1 MNVCRAFWTG
11 LVGLLL
17 PLLSASPSPAAPVPD
32 LPKNGVV
39 RYFHYWSEYGEKTER
54 PDGLERVR
62 FELQRNRLYFS
73 QGRPRPDTFST
84 QTDGSLNREI
94 VPVLAGLDL
103 ADWPGQMDDSKLYDL
118 SDSEKARLCRW
129 HFSAVFEP
137 EKPDALPLKVSF
149 SGVDDGTSPKRL
161 AAEQAIRD
169 FFGPKVDALKA
180 ATPRR
185 LTGLL
190 WLEYG
195 ISYDLDVEDG
205 IVTIARRNDGKR
217 MSRAVYPGFAD
228 ELTDLVLAS
237 GLEKHHGFLE
247 RTDDGKRQLSL
258 SVTYDTSQRIE
269 IIGHSG
275 AGGTPEGFRE
285 ALAPLLRAMD
295 EALEPSHAAKALP
308 PTNLAA
314 LTFRVSGMVLGE
326 DVRLYERMDKGGPV
340 LVLSRAVGYSPD
352 GRKEAVLD
360 AAQLAELEA
369 LLEKNGVGSWDGFKG
384 RPRMDV
390 LDGEGFSLS
399 LTFRDGT
406 QITANGENKFP
417 ADYRSFRHDLRLF
430 SDNIL
435 GSQE

>member
-1 MNVCRAFWTG
+1 MNVCRALWTG
-11 LVGLLL
+11 LVSLLL
-17 PLLSASPSPAAPVPD
+17 PMFSEGVAPAAPIPD

-39 RYFHYWSEYGEKTER
+39 RHFHYWAEYGEKAER
-54 PDGLERVR
+54 PGGLERVR

-73 QGRPRPDTFST
+73 QGRPMPDTFSV
-84 QTDGSLNREI
+84 QTDGALNREI

-103 ADWPGQMDDSKLYDL
+103 ADWPGQMDDSKLYGL
-118 SDSEKARLCRW
+118 SDSEKSRLCRW

-137 EKPDALPLKVSF
+137 EKPDALPLNVSF

-161 AAEQAIRD
+161 AAEQALRA

-180 ATPRR
+180 ATPRK

-190 WLEYG
+190 WLEHG
-195 ISYDLDVEDG
+195 ISYDFDVEDG
-205 IVTIARRNDGKR
+205 ITTLARRKDGKR

-228 ELTDLVLAS
+228 ELTDLVRAS
-237 GLEKHHGFLE
+237 GLENHHGFLE
-247 RTDDGKRQLSL
+247 RTDDGKRTLSL
-258 SVTYDTSQRIE
+258 SVTYDTRQRIE

-275 AGGTPEGFRE
+275 AGGTPAGFRE
-285 ALAPLLRAMD
+285 ALAPLLKAMD
-295 EALEPSHAAKALP
+295 DVMDTPAGKPLP
-308 PTNLAA
+308 PTKLSA
-314 LTFRVSGMVLGE
+314 LSFRVSGMVLGE

-352 GRKEAVLD
+352 IRREAVLD

-369 LLEKNGVGSWDGFKG
+369 LLDKNGVLSWDGFKG

-406 QITANGENKFP
+406 QITASGENKFP

-430 SDNIL
+430 ADAVL
-435 GSQE
+435 GSQD

>member
-1 MNVCRAFWTG
+1 MNVCRALWTG
-11 LVGLLL
+11 LLGLLL
-17 PLLSASPSPAAPVPD
+17 PLFSASPAPAAPVPD

-39 RYFHYWSEYGEKTER
+39 RYFHYWAEYGEKTER
-54 PDGLERVR
+54 PGGLERVR

-73 QGRPRPDTFST
+73 QGRPMPDTFSV
-84 QTDGSLNREI
+84 QTDGALNREI

-103 ADWPGQMDDSKLYDL
+103 AGWPGQMDDSKLYEL
-118 SDSEKARLCRW
+118 SDREKARLCRW
-129 HFSAVFEP
+129 HLSAVFEP
-137 EKPDALPLKVSF
+137 EKPDAHPLKVSF
-149 SGVDDGTSPKRL
+149 SGVDDGTSTKRL
-161 AAEQAIRD
+161 AAEQAFRE
-169 FFGPKVDALKA
+169 FFGPKVEALKA
-180 ATPRR
+180 ATPRK

-190 WLEYG
+190 WLEHG
-195 ISYDLDVEDG
+195 ISYDFDVEDG
-205 IVTIARRNDGKR
+205 ITTLARRKDGRR

-228 ELTDLVLAS
+228 ELTDLVRAS

-285 ALAPLLRAMD
+285 ALAPLLQAMD
-295 EALEPSHAAKALP
+295 EALEPSPTAKALP
-308 PTNLAA
+308 PTKLAA

-326 DVRLYERMDKGGPV
+326 DIRLYERMDKGGPV

-352 GRKEAVLD
+352 SRKEAVLD

-369 LLEKNGVGSWDGFKG
+369 LLDKNGVRSWDGFKG

-406 QITANGENKFP
+406 QITASGENKFP
-417 ADYRSFRHDLRLF
+417 EGYRSFRHDLRL
-430 SDNIL
+430 
-435 GSQE
+435 

>member
-1 MNVCRAFWTG
+1 MNVCRALWTG
-11 LVGLLL
+11 LLGLLL
-17 PLLSASPSPAAPVPD
+17 PLFSASPAPAAPVPD

-39 RYFHYWSEYGEKTER
+39 RYFHYWAEYGEKTER
-54 PDGLERVR
+54 PGGLERVR

-73 QGRPRPDTFST
+73 QGRPMPDTFSV
-84 QTDGSLNREI
+84 QTDGALNREI

-103 ADWPGQMDDSKLYDL
+103 AGWPGQMDDSKLYEL
-118 SDSEKARLCRW
+118 SDREKARLCRW
-129 HFSAVFEP
+129 HLSAVFEP
-137 EKPDALPLKVSF
+137 EKPDAHPLKVSF
-149 SGVDDGTSPKRL
+149 SGVDDGTSTKRL
-161 AAEQAIRD
+161 AAEQALRA
-169 FFGPKVDALKA
+169 FFGPKVAALKA
-180 ATPRR
+180 STPRK

-190 WLEYG
+190 WLEHG
-195 ISYDLDVEDG
+195 ISYDFDVEDG
-205 IVTIARRNDGKR
+205 ITTLARRKDGRR

-228 ELTDLVLAS
+228 ELTDLVRAS

-285 ALAPLLRAMD
+285 ALAPLLQAMD
-295 EALEPSHAAKALP
+295 EALEPSPTAKALP
-308 PTNLAA
+308 PTKLAA

-326 DVRLYERMDKGGPV
+326 DIRLYERMDKGGPV

-352 GRKEAVLD
+352 SRKEAVLD

-369 LLEKNGVGSWDGFKG
+369 LLDKNGVRSWDGFKG

-406 QITANGENKFP
+406 QITASGENKFP
-417 ADYRSFRHDLRLF
+417 EGYRSFRHDLRLF

>member
-1 MNVCRAFWTG
+1 MNVCRALWTG
-11 LVGLLL
+11 LVSLLL
-17 PLLSASPSPAAPVPD
+17 PMFSEGVAPAAPIPD

-39 RYFHYWSEYGEKTER
+39 RHFHYWAEYGEQASR
-54 PDGLERVR
+54 PGGLERVR

-73 QGRPRPDTFST
+73 QGRPMPDTFSV

-103 ADWPGQMDDSKLYDL
+103 ADWPGQMDDSKLYGL
-118 SDSEKARLCRW
+118 SDREKARLCRW

-137 EKPDALPLKVSF
+137 EKPDALPLNVSF

-161 AAEQAIRD
+161 AAEQALRA
-169 FFGPKVDALKA
+169 FFAPKVDALKA
-180 ATPRR
+180 STPRK

-190 WLEYG
+190 WLEHG

-205 IVTIARRNDGKR
+205 ITTLARRKDGKR
-217 MSRAVYPGFAD
+217 MSRALYPGFAD
-228 ELTDLVLAS
+228 ELADLVRAS
-237 GLEKHHGFLE
+237 ELEKHHGFLE

-258 SVTYDTSQRIE
+258 SVTYNTSQRLE

-275 AGGTPEGFRE
+275 AGGAPEGFRE
-285 ALAPLLRAMD
+285 ALAPLLKAMD
-295 EALEPSHAAKALP
+295 DVMDTPAGKALP
-308 PTNLAA
+308 PTKLSA
-314 LTFRVSGMVLGE
+314 LSFRVSGMVLGE

-360 AAQLAELEA
+360 AARLAELEG
-369 LLEKNGVGSWDGFKG
+369 LLEKNGVRSWDGFKG
-384 RPRMDV
+384 RPSMDV

-399 LTFRDGT
+399 VTFRDGAA
-406 QITANGENKFP
+406 IHASGENKFP
-417 ADYRSFRHDLRLF
+417 TDYRSFRNDLRLF

-435 GSQE
+435 GTQE

>member
-17 PLLSASPSPAAPVPD
+17 PLFSASPASAAPVPD

-39 RYFHYWSEYGEKTER
+39 RYFHYWAEYGEKTER
-54 PDGLERVR
+54 PGGLERVR

-73 QGRPRPDTFST
+73 QGRPRPDTFSV
-84 QTDGSLNREI
+84 QTDGALNREI
-94 VPVLAGLDL
+94 APVLASLDL

-118 SDSEKARLCRW
+118 SDREKARLCRW

-149 SGVDDGTSPKRL
+149 SGADDGTSPKRL

-190 WLEYG
+190 WLEHG
-195 ISYDLDVEDG
+195 ISYDFDVEDG
-205 IVTIARRNDGKR
+205 ITTLARRKDGRR
-217 MSRAVYPGFAD
+217 MSRALYPGFAD
-228 ELTDLVLAS
+228 ELAELVRTS

-247 RTDDGKRQLSL
+247 RTDDSKRTFSL
-258 SVTYDTSQRIE
+258 SVTYDTHQRIE

-285 ALAPLLRAMD
+285 ALAPLLKAMD
-295 EALEPSHAAKALP
+295 EALEPSQAAKALP
-308 PTNLAA
+308 PTKLAA
-314 LTFRVSGMVLGE
+314 LSFRVSGMVVGE

-352 GRKEAVLD
+352 SRKEALLD

-369 LLEKNGVGSWDGFKG
+369 LLEKNGVRSWDGFKG

-399 LTFRDGT
+399 VSFRDGAV
-406 QITANGENKFP
+406 INASGENKFP
-417 ADYRSFRHDLRLF
+417 ADYRSFRNDLRLF
-430 SDNIL
+430 ADNIL

>member
-1 MNVCRAFWTG
+1 M
-11 LVGLLL
+11 
-17 PLLSASPSPAAPVPD
+17 
-32 LPKNGVV
+32 
-39 RYFHYWSEYGEKTER
+39 
-54 PDGLERVR
+54 
-62 FELQRNRLYFS
+62 
-73 QGRPRPDTFST
+73 PDTFSV
-84 QTDGSLNREI
+84 QTDGALNREI

-103 ADWPGQMDDSKLYDL
+103 ADWPGQMDDSKLYGL
-118 SDSEKARLCRW
+118 SDKEKSRLCRW

-137 EKPDALPLKVSF
+137 KKPDALPLKVSF

-161 AAEQAIRD
+161 VAEQAIRD

-180 ATPRR
+180 ATPRK

-190 WLEYG
+190 WLEHG
-195 ISYDLDVEDG
+195 ISYDFDVEDG
-205 IVTIARRNDGKR
+205 ITTLARRKDGRR
-217 MSRAVYPGFAD
+217 MSRALYPGFAD
-228 ELTDLVLAS
+228 ELAELVRAS

-258 SVTYDTSQRIE
+258 YVTYDTSQRIE

-275 AGGTPEGFRE
+275 TGGTPAGFRE
-285 ALAPLLRAMD
+285 ALAPLLKAMD
-295 EALEPSHAAKALP
+295 DVMDAPAGKALP
-308 PTNLAA
+308 PTNLSA
-314 LTFRVSGMVLGE
+314 LSFRVSGMVLGE

-340 LVLSRAVGYSPD
+340 LVLSRVVGYSPD
-352 GRKEAVLD
+352 SRKEAVLD

-369 LLEKNGVGSWDGFKG
+369 LLERNGVRSWDGFKG

-406 QITANGENKFP
+406 QITASGENKFP

-430 SDNIL
+430 ADNIL
-435 GSQE
+435 GSRE

>member
-1 MNVCRAFWTG
+1 MNVCRALWTG
-11 LVGLLL
+11 LLGLLL
-17 PLLSASPSPAAPVPD
+17 PLFSASPAPAAPVPD

-39 RYFHYWSEYGEKTER
+39 RYFHYWAEYGEKTER
-54 PDGLERVR
+54 PGGLERVR

-73 QGRPRPDTFST
+73 QGRPMPDTFSV
-84 QTDGSLNREI
+84 QTDGALNREI

-103 ADWPGQMDDSKLYDL
+103 AGWPGQMDDSKLYEL
-118 SDSEKARLCRW
+118 SDREKARLCRW
-129 HFSAVFEP
+129 HLSAVFEP
-137 EKPDALPLKVSF
+137 EKPDAHPLKVSF
-149 SGVDDGTSPKRL
+149 SGVDDGTSTKRL
-161 AAEQAIRD
+161 AAEQAFRE
-169 FFGPKVDALKA
+169 FFGPKVEALKA
-180 ATPRR
+180 ATPRK

-190 WLEYG
+190 WLEHG
-195 ISYDLDVEDG
+195 ISYDFDVEDG
-205 IVTIARRNDGKR
+205 ITTLARRKDGRR

-228 ELTDLVLAS
+228 ELTDLVRAS

-285 ALAPLLRAMD
+285 ALAPLLQAMD
-295 EALEPSHAAKALP
+295 EALEPSPTAKALP
-308 PTNLAA
+308 PTKLAA

-326 DVRLYERMDKGGPV
+326 DIRLYERMDKGGPV

-352 GRKEAVLD
+352 SRKEAVLD

-369 LLEKNGVGSWDGFKG
+369 LLDKNGVRSWDGFKG

-406 QITANGENKFP
+406 QITASGENKFP
-417 ADYRSFRHDLRLF
+417 EGYRSFRHDLRLF

>member
-17 PLLSASPSPAAPVPD
+17 PLFSASPASSASVPD

-39 RYFHYWSEYGEKTER
+39 RHFHYWAEYGEKTER
-54 PDGLERVR
+54 PGGLERVR

-73 QGRPRPDTFST
+73 QGRPMPDTFSV
-84 QTDGSLNREI
+84 QTDGALNREI
-94 VPVLAGLDL
+94 APVLASLDL

-118 SDSEKARLCRW
+118 SDREKARLCRW
-129 HFSAVFEP
+129 HFSALFEP

-190 WLEYG
+190 WLEHG
-195 ISYDLDVEDG
+195 ISYDFDVEDG
-205 IVTIARRNDGKR
+205 ITTLARRKDGRR
-217 MSRAVYPGFAD
+217 MSHALYPGFAD
-228 ELTDLVLAS
+228 ELTELVRTS

-247 RTDDGKRQLSL
+247 RTDDSKRTFSL
-258 SVTYDTSQRIE
+258 SVTYDTRQRIE

-275 AGGTPEGFRE
+275 TGGTPEGFRE
-285 ALAPLLRAMD
+285 ALAPLLKAMD
-295 EALEPSHAAKALP
+295 EALEPSHAAKPLP
-308 PTNLAA
+308 PTKLAA
-314 LTFRVSGMVLGE
+314 LSFRVSGMVIGE
-326 DVRLYERMDKGGPV
+326 DIRLYERMDKGGPV

-352 GRKEAVLD
+352 SRKEALLD

-369 LLEKNGVGSWDGFKG
+369 LLEKNGVRSWDGFKG
-384 RPRMDV
+384 RPCMDV

-399 LTFRDGT
+399 VSFRDGAV
-406 QITANGENKFP
+406 INASGENKFP
-417 ADYRSFRHDLRLF
+417 ADYRSFRNDLRLF
-430 SDNIL
+430 ADNIL

>member
-1 MNVCRAFWTG
+1 MNVCRALWTG
-11 LVGLLL
+11 LLGLLL
-17 PLLSASPSPAAPVPD
+17 PLFSASPASAVPVPD

-39 RYFHYWSEYGEKTER
+39 RYFHYWAEYGEKATR
-54 PDGLERVR
+54 PGGLERIR
-62 FELQRNRLYFS
+62 FEVQRNRLYFS
-73 QGRPRPDTFST
+73 QGRPIPDTFSV

-94 VPVLAGLDL
+94 APVLARLDL
-103 ADWPGQMDDSKLYDL
+103 ADWPGQMDDSRLYDL
-118 SDSEKARLCRW
+118 SDNEKARLCRW

-137 EKPDALPLKVSF
+137 EKPDALPLQVSF
-149 SGVDDGTSPKRL
+149 YGVDDGTSPKRL
-161 AAEQAIRD
+161 AAEQAFRE

-180 ATPRR
+180 ATPRK
-185 LTGLL
+185 LTGLF
-190 WLEYG
+190 WLEHG

-205 IVTIARRNDGKR
+205 IVSIARRKDGKR

-228 ELTDLVLAS
+228 ELTDLVRAS

-275 AGGTPEGFRE
+275 AGGTPEGFRA

-295 EALEPSHAAKALP
+295 EAIEPSVSTKALP
-308 PTNLAA
+308 PTNLVS
-314 LTFRVSGMVLGE
+314 LSFRVSGMVIGE
-326 DVRLYERMDKGGPV
+326 DIRLYERMDKGGPV
-340 LVLSRAVGYSPD
+340 LVLSRTVGYSPD

-369 LLEKNGVGSWDGFKG
+369 LLDKNGVRSWDGFKG

-399 LTFRDGT
+399 VTFRDGRS
-406 QITANGENKFP
+406 ISASGENKFP
-417 ADYRSFRHDLRLF
+417 AGYRDFRSSLRTF
-430 SDNIL
+430 ADAVL
-435 GSQE
+435 GTQE

>member
-1 MNVCRAFWTG
+1 MNVCRALWTG
-11 LVGLLL
+11 LLGLLL
-17 PLLSASPSPAAPVPD
+17 PLFSASPAPAAPVPD

-39 RYFHYWSEYGEKTER
+39 RYFHYWAEYGEKTER
-54 PDGLERVR
+54 PGGLERVR
-62 FELQRNRLYFS
+62 FELQRNRIYFS

-84 QTDGSLNREI
+84 QTDGSLNREMA
-94 VPVLAGLDL
+94 PVLAGLDL
-103 ADWPGQMDDSKLYDL
+103 ADWPGQMDDSKLYGL
-118 SDSEKARLCRW
+118 SDREKARLCRW

-149 SGVDDGTSPKRL
+149 SGADDGTSPKRL

-180 ATPRR
+180 ATPRK

-190 WLEYG
+190 WLEHG
-195 ISYDLDVEDG
+195 ISYDFDVEDG
-205 IVTIARRNDGKR
+205 ITTLARRKDGRR
-217 MSRAVYPGFAD
+217 MSRALYPGFSD
-228 ELTDLVLAS
+228 ELAELVRAS

-258 SVTYDTSQRIE
+258 YVTYDTRQRIE

-275 AGGTPEGFRE
+275 TGGAPEGFRE
-285 ALAPLLRAMD
+285 ALAPLLKAMD
-295 EALEPSHAAKALP
+295 DVMDAPAGKALP

-314 LTFRVSGMVLGE
+314 LSFRVSGMVLGE

-340 LVLSRAVGYSPD
+340 LVLSRVVGYSPD
-352 GRKEAVLD
+352 SRKEAVLD

-369 LLEKNGVGSWDGFKG
+369 LLEKNGVRSWDGFKG

-399 LTFRDGT
+399 LAFRDGT
-406 QITANGENKFP
+406 QITASGENKFP

-430 SDNIL
+430 ADNIL
-435 GSQE
+435 GSRE

>member
-1 MNVCRAFWTG
+1 M
-11 LVGLLL
+11 
-17 PLLSASPSPAAPVPD
+17 
-32 LPKNGVV
+32 
-39 RYFHYWSEYGEKTER
+39 
-54 PDGLERVR
+54 R

-94 VPVLAGLDL
+94 APVLASLDL

-118 SDSEKARLCRW
+118 SDREKARLCRW

-190 WLEYG
+190 WLEHG
-195 ISYDLDVEDG
+195 ISYDFDVEDG
-205 IVTIARRNDGKR
+205 ITTLARRKDGRR
-217 MSRAVYPGFAD
+217 MSRALYPGFAD
-228 ELTDLVLAS
+228 ELAELVRAS

-247 RTDDGKRQLSL
+247 RIDDGKRTLSL
-258 SVTYDTSQRIE
+258 SVTYDTHQRIE

-285 ALAPLLRAMD
+285 ALAPLLKAMD

-308 PTNLAA
+308 PTKLAA
-314 LTFRVSGMVLGE
+314 LSFRVSGMVVGE

-352 GRKEAVLD
+352 SRKEALLD

-369 LLEKNGVGSWDGFKG
+369 LLEKNGVRSWDGFKG

-399 LTFRDGT
+399 VSFRDGAV
-406 QITANGENKFP
+406 INASGENKFP
-417 ADYRSFRHDLRLF
+417 ADYRSFRNDLRLF
-430 SDNIL
+430 ADNIL
-435 GSQE
+435 GTQE

>member
-1 MNVCRAFWTG
+1 MNVCRALWTG
-11 LVGLLL
+11 LVSLLL
-17 PLLSASPSPAAPVPD
+17 PMFSEGVAPAAPIPD

-39 RYFHYWSEYGEKTER
+39 RHFHYWAEYGEQASR
-54 PDGLERVR
+54 PGGLERVR

-73 QGRPRPDTFST
+73 QGRPMPDTFSV

-103 ADWPGQMDDSKLYDL
+103 ADWPGQMDDSKLYGL
-118 SDSEKARLCRW
+118 SDREKARLCRW
-129 HFSAVFEP
+129 HLSAVFEP
-137 EKPDALPLKVSF
+137 EKPDALPLKISF

-161 AAEQAIRD
+161 AAEQALRA

-180 ATPRR
+180 STPRR

-190 WLEYG
+190 WLEHG

-205 IVTIARRNDGKR
+205 ITTLARRKDGKR
-217 MSRAVYPGFAD
+217 MSRALYPGFAD
-228 ELTDLVLAS
+228 ELADLVRAS
-237 GLEKHHGFLE
+237 ELEKHHGFLE

-258 SVTYDTSQRIE
+258 YVTYDTSQRLE
-269 IIGHSG
+269 IIGHGG
-275 AGGTPEGFRE
+275 AGGAPEGFRK
-285 ALAPLLRAMD
+285 ALAPLLKAMD
-295 EALEPSHAAKALP
+295 DVMDAPAGKALP
-308 PTNLAA
+308 PTKLSA
-314 LTFRVSGMVLGE
+314 LSFRVSGMVLGE

-360 AAQLAELEA
+360 AAQLAELEE
-369 LLEKNGVGSWDGFKG
+369 LLEKNGVRSWDGFNG

-399 LTFRDGT
+399 VSFREGAA
-406 QITANGENKFP
+406 IHASGENKFP
-417 ADYRSFRHDLRLF
+417 TDYRSFRHDLRLF
-430 SDNIL
+430 ADNIL